1 MRNPVLAGLVP
12 EVEPP
17 DKKIKKAELPSE
29 GKPGPSDKVAGEN
42 QAGIS
47 SLDNDLSPQ
56 QRMRLSHC
64 RWSDSLP

>member
-12 EVEPP
+12 EVEIA
-17 DKKIKKAELPSE
+17 DRKIKKTELASE
-29 GKPGPSDKVAGEN
+29 GKPAPSDKVAAEN
-42 QAGIS
+42 QAGLS

-56 QRMRLSHC
+56 QRIRLSHC